1 MKRTL
6 ITGALA
12 VLFLAGCIG
21 SSRAKMQQSAADL
34 LEAVVYK
41 SPTWGCCGDW
51 NEHGIAVNAQNVMDL
66 SSVKSRYQVAVE
78 LQSCHTAIVDG
89 YIIEGHV
96 PTADIQRLLEERPGI
111 VGLSVPGMPAGA
123 PGMEVEGYPAQPFEG
138 LAFDEDGNV
147 VEVFS
152 HHP

>member
-1 MKRTL
+1 
-6 ITGALA
+6 
-12 VLFLAGCIG
+12 
-21 SSRAKMQQSAADL
+21 
-34 LEAVVYK
+34 
-41 SPTWGCCGDW
+41 
-51 NEHGIAVNAQNVMDL
+51 
-66 SSVKSRYQVAVE
+66 
-78 LQSCHTAIVDG
+78 VDG